1 MSYPVDEIDEEEVDT
16 VELENGGK
24 EVRTVRKK
32 NRFTEVYESKHWSK
46 VWVAFVCCF
55 LFFTIFFFVW
65 IGVYNTRYWDND
77 YRVHQIETKVSQ
89 SSGFRAAQQYVTNG
103 LYSLASVFATR
114 QASSLSL
121 CHQAMYKPTVVQ
133 RQEVLVPGDS
143 IERTKALLQR
153 RITTQDKQY
162 IVKTRFDVQ
171 YNIDVGKEGGAEA
184 DQLYQTV
191 HYEVAT
197 NYAQFSTV
205 KLLVTSE
212 DIYKKVPRLRQEIV
226 ICSNRP
232 GSSRQC
238 SRRTTV
244 DNLMLMNNTLRV
256 PMEQPSQAF
265 GNSTG
270 AHSEGED
277 LQLDAAQS
285 LKQLERDI
293 AGNRLFHILFYRE
306 ASDNSETLGR
316 DDVDEYNEYLA
327 LIIEPVTC

>member
-1 MSYPVDEIDEEEVDT
+1 MSYPVDEIDEEEIDT
-16 VELENGGK
+16 VELENNGK

-32 NRFTEVYESKHWSK
+32 NRFTEVYESKHWGK
-46 VWVAFVCCF
+46 VWVAFLCCF
-55 LFFTIFFFVW
+55 VFFIIFFLVW
-65 IGVYNTRYWDND
+65 IGLFNTQQNTNTHHM
-77 YRVHQIETKVSQ
+77 HQIESQ
-89 SSGFRAAQQYVTNG
+89 LKSSSPFRTAQQYVTNG

-114 QASSLSL
+114 QESSLSL
-121 CHQAMYKPTVVQ
+121 CHQAMYKPMVVQ

-143 IERTKALLQR
+143 IERTRALLQR
-153 RITTQDKQY
+153 RITAQDKQY
-162 IVKTRFDVQ
+162 MVKTRFDLH
-171 YNIDVGKEGGAEA
+171 YNIDVGKEGGAQA

-226 ICSNRP
+226 ICSNKP

-256 PMEQPSQAF
+256 PMEQPSQTV
-265 GNSTG
+265 GNTTG
-270 AHSEGED
+270 AHTEGED
-277 LQLDAAQS
+277 LQMDAAQS

-293 AGNRLFHILFYRE
+293 ASNRLFHILFYRE

-327 LIIEPVTC
+327 LIIEPSTC